1 MGALAFLGLAAAVA
15 IGCHRWVRPFWL
27 ALLISG
33 PLAAS
38 VFQVVVTVELGR
50 RDPLFLVALF
60 TTTWFGWAVSLLVG
74 VVVRLIPFDPAAKD
88 GNSSRAE
95 PSSEA
100 EGKVGH
106 TGR

>member
-1 MGALAFLGLAAAVA
+1 MGVLALLGLATAVA

-38 VFQVVVTVELGR
+38 VFQVVVTVQLGR
-50 RDPLFLVALF
+50 RDPLFLIALF
-60 TTTWFGWAVSLLVG
+60 TTTWLGWAVSLLVG
-74 VVVRLIPFDPAAKD
+74 VVMRFIPFDPMPKD
-88 GNSSRAE
+88 GNSSKVQ

-100 EGKVGH
+100 EGKVGQ